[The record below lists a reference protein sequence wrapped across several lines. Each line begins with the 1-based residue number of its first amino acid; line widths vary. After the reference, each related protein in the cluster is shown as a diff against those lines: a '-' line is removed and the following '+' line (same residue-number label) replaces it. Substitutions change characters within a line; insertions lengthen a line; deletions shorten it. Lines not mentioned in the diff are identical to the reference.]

1 MSTSSRLRQL
11 LALLAALLLP
21 LPALAQARLAEGFA
35 HLPEN
40 ASVAVM
46 PIDVE
51 LFSIS
56 AGGVLEPQAE
66 WTTKAHDNLKQAL
79 LGRKGSA
86 SFREVPEDGDD
97 QVENLNRLH
106 GAVGDAISM
115 HHIGPFK
122 LPTKEGKLDWSLG
135 EDALAIRT
143 KTGADYAL
151 FTFVRDSYVS
161 GGRVAAMMVAALLGV
176 ALPGGAQVG
185 YASLVDLSTGNV
197 VWFNRLLRVSGDLRE
212 PDKAQ
217 ETLKALL
224 TEFPE

>member
-21 LPALAQARLAEGFA
+21 LPALAQVRLAEGFA
-35 HLPEN
+35 HLPQN

-79 LGRKGSA
+79 LGRKSGA
-86 SFREVPEDGDD
+86 GFREVPEDGDE

-106 GAVGDAISM
+106 GAVGGAISM
-115 HHIGPFK
+115 HHIGAFK

-197 VWFNRLLRVSGDLRE
+197 VWFNHLLRASGDLRE

-217 ETLKALL
+217 ETLNALL